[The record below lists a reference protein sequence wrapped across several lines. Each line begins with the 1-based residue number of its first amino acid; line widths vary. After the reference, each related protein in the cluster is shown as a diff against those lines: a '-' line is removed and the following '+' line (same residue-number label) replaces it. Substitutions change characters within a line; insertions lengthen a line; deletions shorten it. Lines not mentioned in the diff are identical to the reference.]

1 MIENYYPIRVSAVS
15 YINSFPFIHGLRNHS
30 VLKEIDLSLDPPAK
44 CAEKLISGEVDV
56 GLIPVATIPLVKDAN
71 VFTPFCI
78 GADGPV
84 DSVCLYADCDLEQIE
99 RVLLDPESRTSV
111 QLAKILAKSYWNIQ
125 PEWVNSDSGFEKQI
139 KGTTAGVVIGDR
151 AFKLNETDL
160 KRWDLSNT
168 WKDMTGL
175 PFVFAT
181 WVSNRNL
188 PSEFIFAFNDA
199 LRIGLQNRLMAIS
212 EMLPGTTDPKPF
224 QRYVDE
230 LIQYDLND
238 SMQKGMEKFFDM
250 MNTME
255 VR

>member
-1 MIENYYPIRVSAVS
+1 
-15 YINSFPFIHGLRNHS
+15 
-30 VLKEIDLSLDPPAK
+30 
-44 CAEKLISGEVDV
+44 
-56 GLIPVATIPLVKDAN
+56 
-71 VFTPFCI
+71 
-78 GADGPV
+78 
-84 DSVCLYADCDLEQIE
+84 
-99 RVLLDPESRTSV
+99 
-111 QLAKILAKSYWNIQ
+111 
-125 PEWVNSDSGFEKQI
+125 VNSDSGFEKQI

-199 LRIGLQNRLMAIS
+199 LRIGLQNRSMAIS
-212 EMLPGTTDPKPF
+212 EMLPSTTDPKPF